1 MKNPNGYGGISK
13 LPGNRRKPYR
23 VRLTAG
29 WQYQTD
35 GKPLQKYHT
44 LGYYTSRRAALIALA
59 DYNKRPYDL
68 NLQHITLGELY
79 NQWYDKHTVRLSRS
93 SRCSFTAAWKK
104 CTDIAN
110 EPIKKVKKAQMQAVL
125 DNNQHLSPSVQT
137 RLKTIFNGI
146 FRLALENDLIN
157 VDYSRYLE
165 KNATAKQTSRSIFTH
180 SEIKCLWKNLEL
192 TLPLADGSRHH
203 YNDVRLVDTVLIM
216 LYSGIRIGEL
226 LEIQT
231 AHIDLKKQIIDLHGT
246 KTKAAHRILPLHKD
260 IVPLVAARMHGKYL
274 IETENGQPIIYDT
287 YKKRFFNLLMSTL
300 KMQHKPHDC
309 RHTFISGMDSC
320 GISAGSVILKR
331 IVGHA
336 NADVT
341 ESYTHKNR
349 KGFTLVEL
357 VVVIA
362 ILGILAG
369 LAIPRFMDATASARG
384 ARIVADMRTI
394 DSAIMMYNAKTGNL
408 PANIAAITTDNAANG
423 QYKMLAA
430 WPTPPTGRAIVTA
443 SNGAEKELTV
453 ISGDNNKYTL
463 DADNGRALYGG
474 ESIDK
479 ILTNSK

>member
-1 MKNPNGYGGISK
+1 MKNPNGYGGINTPSSMK
-13 LPGNRRKPYR
+13 IPTVYGATTNRPGNRRKPYR

-79 NQWYDKHTVRLSRS
+79 NQWYDKHTFRLSRS

-341 ESYTHKNR
+341 ESYTHKNIR
-349 KGFTLVEL
+349 QLLT
-357 VVVIA
+357 A
-362 ILGILAG
+362 I
-369 LAIPRFMDATASARG
+369 
-384 ARIVADMRTI
+384 
-394 DSAIMMYNAKTGNL
+394 
-408 PANIAAITTDNAANG
+408 
-423 QYKMLAA
+423 
-430 WPTPPTGRAIVTA
+430 
-443 SNGAEKELTV
+443 
-453 ISGDNNKYTL
+453 NKLKY
-463 DADNGRALYGG
+463 
-474 ESIDK
+474 
-479 ILTNSK
+479 

>member
-35 GKPLQKYHT
+35 GKLLQKYHT

-79 NQWYDKHTVRLSRS
+79 HQWYDKHTVRLSRS

-203 YNDVRLVDTVLIM
+203 YNDARLVDTVLIM

-260 IVPLVAARMHGKYL
+260 IVPLIAARMHGKYL

-287 YKKRFFNLLMSTL
+287 YKKRFFDLLMSTL

-341 ESYTHKNR
+341 ESYTHKNIR
-349 KGFTLVEL
+349 QLLT
-357 VVVIA
+357 A
-362 ILGILAG
+362 I
-369 LAIPRFMDATASARG
+369 
-384 ARIVADMRTI
+384 
-394 DSAIMMYNAKTGNL
+394 
-408 PANIAAITTDNAANG
+408 
-423 QYKMLAA
+423 
-430 WPTPPTGRAIVTA
+430 
-443 SNGAEKELTV
+443 
-453 ISGDNNKYTL
+453 NKLKY
-463 DADNGRALYGG
+463 
-474 ESIDK
+474 
-479 ILTNSK
+479 

>member
-1 MKNPNGYGGISK
+1 
-13 LPGNRRKPYR
+13 
-23 VRLTAG
+23 
-29 WQYQTD
+29 
-35 GKPLQKYHT
+35 
-44 LGYYTSRRAALIALA
+44 
-59 DYNKRPYDL
+59 
-68 NLQHITLGELY
+68 
-79 NQWYDKHTVRLSRS
+79 
-93 SRCSFTAAWKK
+93 
-104 CTDIAN
+104 
-110 EPIKKVKKAQMQAVL
+110 MQAVL

-260 IVPLVAARMHGKYL
+260 IVPLVAARIHGKYL

-287 YKKRFFNLLMSTL
+287 YKKRFFDLLMSTL

-336 NADVT
+336 NSDVT
-341 ESYTHKNR
+341 ESYTHKNIR
-349 KGFTLVEL
+349 QLLT
-357 VVVIA
+357 A
-362 ILGILAG
+362 I
-369 LAIPRFMDATASARG
+369 
-384 ARIVADMRTI
+384 
-394 DSAIMMYNAKTGNL
+394 
-408 PANIAAITTDNAANG
+408 
-423 QYKMLAA
+423 
-430 WPTPPTGRAIVTA
+430 
-443 SNGAEKELTV
+443 
-453 ISGDNNKYTL
+453 NKLKY
-463 DADNGRALYGG
+463 
-474 ESIDK
+474 
-479 ILTNSK
+479 

>member
-59 DYNKRPYDL
+59 DDNKRPYDL

-79 NQWYDKHTVRLSRS
+79 HPWYDKHTVRLSRS
-93 SRCSFTAAWKK
+93 SRCSFGSLKK

-110 EPIKKVKKAQMQAVL
+110 EPIKSKKAQMQQSWIIISTFPQCA
-125 DNNQHLSPSVQT
+125 NT
-137 RLKTIFNGI
+137 LKNYFQRY

-165 KNATAKQTSRSIFTH
+165 RTLLPNKHPAVFTH
-180 SEIKCLWKNLEL
+180 SEIKCLRKNLEL

-231 AHIDLKKQIIDLHGT
+231 AHINLKKQIIDLHGT

-287 YKKRFFNLLMSTL
+287 YKKRFFDLLMSTL

-341 ESYTHKNR
+341 ESYTHKNIR
-349 KGFTLVEL
+349 QLLT
-357 VVVIA
+357 A
-362 ILGILAG
+362 I
-369 LAIPRFMDATASARG
+369 
-384 ARIVADMRTI
+384 
-394 DSAIMMYNAKTGNL
+394 
-408 PANIAAITTDNAANG
+408 
-423 QYKMLAA
+423 
-430 WPTPPTGRAIVTA
+430 
-443 SNGAEKELTV
+443 
-453 ISGDNNKYTL
+453 NKLKY
-463 DADNGRALYGG
+463 
-474 ESIDK
+474 
-479 ILTNSK
+479 

>member
-203 YNDVRLVDTVLIM
+203 YNALQR
-216 LYSGIRIGEL
+216 
-226 LEIQT
+226 
-231 AHIDLKKQIIDLHGT
+231 
-246 KTKAAHRILPLHKD
+246 
-260 IVPLVAARMHGKYL
+260 
-274 IETENGQPIIYDT
+274 
-287 YKKRFFNLLMSTL
+287 
-300 KMQHKPHDC
+300 
-309 RHTFISGMDSC
+309 
-320 GISAGSVILKR
+320 
-331 IVGHA
+331 
-336 NADVT
+336 
-341 ESYTHKNR
+341 YTHR
-349 KGFTLVEL
+349 R
-357 VVVIA
+357 A
-362 ILGILAG
+362 AG
-369 LAIPRFMDATASARG
+369 NTNGTYRPQK
-384 ARIVADMRTI
+384 AD
-394 DSAIMMYNAKTGNL
+394 Y
-408 PANIAAITTDNAANG
+408 
-423 QYKMLAA
+423 
-430 WPTPPTGRAIVTA
+430 
-443 SNGAEKELTV
+443 
-453 ISGDNNKYTL
+453 
-463 DADNGRALYGG
+463 
-474 ESIDK
+474 
-479 ILTNSK
+479 